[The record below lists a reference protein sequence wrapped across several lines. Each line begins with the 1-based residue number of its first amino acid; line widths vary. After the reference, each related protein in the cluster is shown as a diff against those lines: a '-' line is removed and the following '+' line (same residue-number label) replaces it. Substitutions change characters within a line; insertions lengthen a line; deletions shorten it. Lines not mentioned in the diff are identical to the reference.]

1 MKKNFEVGFL
11 CSYVPTCDPRDGA
24 SFDPHEH
31 HMNKS
36 GRGPQ
41 GDAKNQISKLY
52 TFQFQR
58 KRILKMGFFVPML
71 QLVTPGLGPI
81 LTLGAS
87 SKKNWK
93 RSTRRCYIP
102 NIEALA
108 FTVWDENIFKISLYI
123 CM

>member
-1 MKKNFEVGFL
+1 
-11 CSYVPTCDPRDGA
+11 
-24 SFDPHEH
+24 
-31 HMNKS
+31 MNKL

-58 KRILKMGFFVPML
+58 KRILKMGFFVPMF

-87 SKKNWK
+87 YEQTLVEVHQKMLHTKYQS
-93 RSTRRCYIP
+93 SSPYGLGQ
-102 NIEALA
+102 EY
-108 FTVWDENIFKISLYI
+108 F
-123 CM
+123 